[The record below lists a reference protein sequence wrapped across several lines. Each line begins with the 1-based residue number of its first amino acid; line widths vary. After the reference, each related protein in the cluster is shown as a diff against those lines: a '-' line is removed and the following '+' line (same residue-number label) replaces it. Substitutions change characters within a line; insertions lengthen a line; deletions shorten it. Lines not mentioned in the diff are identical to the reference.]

1 MGYYQPMDMR
11 LRGIDPEVHRAFK
24 MSCVSAGVSMAQQV
38 QSMMLDFIKR
48 QAVVPVPELQEA
60 RGK

>member
-1 MGYYQPMDMR
+1 MDMR
-11 LRGIDPEVHRAFK
+11 LKGINPEVHRAFK
-24 MSCVSAGVSMAQQV
+24 MSCVAAGVTMTDKV
-38 QSMMLDFIKR
+38 QSMMLDFVKR